1 MKIREGKIEDIKS
14 IKEMDDVALK
24 AKHSFDYFTNNLGNI
39 LVAVEEDKLLGYI
52 MIKEEEEVMNLVV
65 HPDSR
70 GKGIGKKLMEEVM
83 KKSKRLISRSRENN
97 KNAINFLKK
106 LGFKEKRKIEKYYSN
121 GDNAIEMEWK
131 R

>member
-1 MKIREGKIEDIKS
+1 MKIRKGRKEDIKS
-14 IKEMDDVALK
+14 IKEMDNASLK
-24 AKHSFDYFTNNLGNI
+24 AKHSFDYFIDNLDSI
-39 LVAVEEDKLLGYI
+39 LIAVEEDKILGYI
-52 MIKEEEEVMNLVV
+52 MVKGEEVMNLVV

-70 GKGIGKKLMEEVM
+70 GKGIGRKLMEEVM
-83 KKSKRLISRSRENN
+83 KKSNRLISRSRENN

-106 LGFKEKRKIEKYYSN
+106 LGFKEKKKIKKYYSN